1 MKNKNLKRLILG
13 TIAILTIGA
22 GFTGCKSN
30 NDSDNNPGGSIDPI
44 VGTFKGTLED
54 GELKYYNAIISV
66 AKIDDSSVKIT
77 PKSGEAYSAYTAKI
91 IKVSNPVGASVV
103 GSNEQ
108 GSVAYLIDTKSIN
121 IKTEQTSPQEKV
133 YLFNG
138 SKQ

>member
-1 MKNKNLKRLILG
+1 MRNKNLKQRILG
-13 TIAILTIGA
+13 AVVILAIGV
-22 GFTGCKSN
+22 GFTGCKSS

-44 VGTFKGTLED
+44 IGTFKGTLED

-66 AKIDDSSVKIT
+66 TKVDDSSVRIA
-77 PKSGEAYSAYTAKI
+77 PKSGEAYSAYTAKT

-108 GSVAYLIDTKSIN
+108 GSVAYLIDTKAIN
-121 IKTEQTSPQEKV
+121 VKTEQTSPQEKV